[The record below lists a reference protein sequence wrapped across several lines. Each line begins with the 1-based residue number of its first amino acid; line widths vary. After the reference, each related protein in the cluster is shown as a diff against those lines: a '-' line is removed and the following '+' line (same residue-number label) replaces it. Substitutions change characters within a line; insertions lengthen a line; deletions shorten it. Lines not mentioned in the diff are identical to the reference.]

1 VLRGPSL
8 FETRRRLTT
17 SATANYDV
25 RATKP
30 GLSLLAGTMASTT
43 FLFFRITPLIAE
55 Q

>member
-1 VLRGPSL
+1 MPSL

-17 SATANYDV
+17 SATDYDV

-30 GLSLLAGTMASTT
+30 ELPLLAGTMASTI
-43 FLFFRITPLIAE
+43 FLFFRVTPLIAE